1 METIQIVLD
10 SRSKLSGTN
19 TNAFYKLQKN
29 YFKTDQLYKLSIK
42 CHTLYANLQNAENQ
56 LCFVYID
63 NLTNK
68 TSSGLNLLGVLRA
81 PYALITGTH
90 ERVSY
95 EFENEIYSYGLLN
108 ELINV
113 KIVNSANTVPYLTT
127 DPNYVLLLQFTPI
140 E

>member
-10 SRSKLSGTN
+10 SRNKLSGSN

-42 CHTLYANLQNAENQ
+42 CHTLYANLQNADNQ
-56 LCFVYID
+56 LCYVYID

-81 PYALITGTH
+81 SFALVTTGSD
-90 ERVSY
+90 RVTY

-113 KIVNSANTVPYLTT
+113 KIVNSANTTPYLTT